1 MKRFSKIF
9 FSILLIIFLLVC
21 IAWFGFLKPKPL
33 AISVED
39 RARIALMPLPASLK
53 LNDGRFLIDV
63 NFGHTFQAGSSVKLQ
78 KALDRFYKKT
88 RRSHTVA
95 FY

>member
-9 FSILLIIFLLVC
+9 FSILLMIFLLVC
-21 IAWFGFLKPKPL
+21 IAWFRFLKPKPQ

-39 RARIALMPLPASLK
+39 RARIALMPLLASLK

-63 NFGHTFQAGSSVKLQ
+63 NFGHTFQTGSSVKLQ
-78 KALDRFYKKT
+78 KALDRFY
-88 RRSHTVA
+88 
-95 FY
+95 